1 MKKILKNED
10 MKSVVLTNLKNNI
23 LKEEYNQKLKENLPR
38 ILNKY
43 KSSGKFEYDND
54 LLTLASHKR
63 NNEINNIKRYKNL
76 NEEYKDMIR
85 KQNIKVEAYRPD
97 SIKENLKNILDYRKQ
112 IALRFKYDNDNIQKN
127 NKMNLAIPKSRSQ
140 ILKSIKNS
148 KYNTVSTSHDNKSL
162 KNIKNIKNPDYMKF
176 RNNSDVFK
184 NYSQDKNHVVKEYEE
199 IFMIT
204 GMNNKKYK
212 DTIIEE
218 DQEKNKKESNRIRNV
233 KKSQSVVY

>member
-10 MKSVVLTNLKNNI
+10 MKSVVLTNLKNNA
-23 LKEEYNQKLKENLPR
+23 LKEEYNQKLKENLPS

-43 KSSGKFEYDND
+43 KSNGKFEYDND

-63 NNEINNIKRYKNL
+63 DNENNNIKRYKNL

-127 NKMNLAIPKSRSQ
+127 NKMNLAIQKSKSQ
-140 ILKSIKNS
+140 ILNSIKNS

-162 KNIKNIKNPDYMKF
+162 KNIKNPDYMKF
-176 RNNSDVFK
+176 RNNSGVFK
-184 NYSQDKNHVVKEYEE
+184 NSQDKNHVIKEYEE

-218 DQEKNKKESNRIRNV
+218 DQEKNKKESKGIRNV

>member
-10 MKSVVLTNLKNNI
+10 MKSVVLTNLKNNV

-63 NNEINNIKRYKNL
+63 SNEINNIKRYKNL

-127 NKMNLAIPKSRSQ
+127 KMNLAIPKSRSQ

-176 RNNSDVFK
+176 RNNSSVFK
-184 NYSQDKNHVVKEYEE
+184 NYSQDKNHFSKEYEE

-212 DTIIEE
+212 DNIIEE
-218 DQEKNKKESNRIRNV
+218 DQEKNRKESNRIRNV

>member
-140 ILKSIKNS
+140 ILKSIKNP

-212 DTIIEE
+212 DNIIEE
-218 DQEKNKKESNRIRNV
+218 DQDKNKKESNRIRNV